1 MISSFGSVLKP
12 KSTLTQ
18 LWIRSLKLSISI
30 IMPATEKCVIVF
42 YACTLFG
49 IYVSYGNCLVYLH
62 GSVHIK
68 ELQFLCFVYDHVT
81 LRSYSKEIVFRISA
95 LYVTG
100 IVSGTICIKITFRS
114 HPFHWLCDILSSQLF
129 IGALQ

>member
-42 YACTLFG
+42 YACTLFD
-49 IYVSYGNCLVYLH
+49 IYVSDGNCLVYLP
-62 GSVHIK
+62 GCVRIK
-68 ELQFLCFVYDHVT
+68 ELQFLCFVNDRVT
-81 LRSYSKEIVFRISA
+81 FQSYSKEIVFCISA

-100 IVSGTICIKITFRS
+100 LVSGTICIKITFRS
-114 HPFHWLCDILSSQLF
+114 HPFHWLCDIISSQRF
-129 IGALQ
+129 IGSLQ